1 MYFSVLPTG
10 KKKQKTKAI
19 INQSKQVRLRLNW
32 QQGQGIS
39 SVQSLAPCNTKG
51 FFFSEG
57 GSTEM
62 KGFKCKLSN
71 DSAILEYYHACEGLL
86 KIR

>member
-1 MYFSVLPTG
+1 MYFSVSLSR
-10 KKKQKTKAI
+10 KKKIT
-19 INQSKQVRLRLNW
+19 INQCKQVRLNW

-39 SVQSLAPCNTKG
+39 SVQSLAPHDTKEI
-51 FFFSEG
+51 FFFEG
-57 GSTEM
+57 GITEM

-71 DSAILEYYHACEGLL
+71 DSTILEYYHACEGLL